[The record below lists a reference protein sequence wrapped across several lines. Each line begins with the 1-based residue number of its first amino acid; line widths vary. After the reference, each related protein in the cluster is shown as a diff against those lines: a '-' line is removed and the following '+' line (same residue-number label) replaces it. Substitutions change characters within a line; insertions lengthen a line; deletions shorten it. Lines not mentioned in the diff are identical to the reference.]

1 MKILLISLISLILL
15 LTNFSFSQN
24 NRLTIKIDGL
34 ENNKGQVILD
44 IFDQKDGYPM
54 ETDKA
59 MLRKKITIPENDSVI
74 FQVDD
79 LPQGEYAFALIHDE
93 NNNNK
98 LDVNFLGI
106 PKEGAGASNNA
117 KGFLSP
123 PSYKDAKFSFNKSIN
138 MTIKMLY
145 F

>member
-1 MKILLISLISLILL
+1 MKGFLTAFMLL
-15 LTNFSFSQN
+15 LSSISYAQSD
-24 NRLTIKIDGL
+24 RLTVKINGL
-34 ENNKGQVILD
+34 KNKEGQVILD
-44 IFDQKDGYPM
+44 IFDTKDGYPM

-59 MLRKKITIPENDSVI
+59 ILRKTMAIPANGSVV
-74 FQVDD
+74 FYVDD
-79 LPQGEYAFALIHDE
+79 LPQGEYAFALIHDQ
-93 NNNNK
+93 NSNNK

-117 KGFLSP
+117 KGFMSP
-123 PSYKDAKFSFNKSIN
+123 PSYKEAQFNFNQSTE